1 MDKENIGTI
10 KIADDVVST
19 IAGIAATEVDGVS
32 RLVGGITKDD
42 VAKTSKRTLSK
53 GVSAVIS
60 HGDVTVDLSYEL
72 SFGFSV
78 KKVSEDVQNKV
89 KQAIETMTG
98 LHVSRVNVV
107 VSGIS
112 ADRN

>member
-32 RLVGGITKDD
+32 KLAGGITKEA
-42 VAKTSKRTLSK
+42 VAKTSKRGLSK
-53 GVSAVIS
+53 GVSAVIAE
-60 HGDVTVDLSYEL
+60 GKVTVNLSYEL
-72 SFGFSV
+72 AYGHSV
-78 KKVSEDVQNKV
+78 KKVSEEIQNKV
-89 KQAIETMTG
+89 KQTIETMTG
-98 LHVSRVNVV
+98 LTVTKVNVV